1 MKKVYIISIV
11 LALFAL
17 GGLSAQQYEQ
27 PWIQD
32 GGGFSSAY
40 DPANSVDYE
49 MADNFSG
56 LTDPI
61 TSITFYGLPGKF
73 EGDWLPNP
81 PAAIEP
87 FFVKFYEYQTGLLQ
101 DPVPAIIAPMT
112 GTYTVNLYDT
122 YGDGWDSGIL
132 AVYVNQILVLDGIS
146 CTEYGPDAFTL
157 SATAG
162 DEITTI
168 FSPGN
173 WAYENW
179 YEILDPENTVI
190 AQDGDNT
197 EATEPTGIPF
207 TPSPTVL
214 EPTWDTPFAS
224 FSVDATTSYVTD
236 WTWGDWQL
244 FKYEVILPR
253 SVNLASGWVS
263 AQADA
268 VNGSGQWLLWA
279 EGSGGDLLSYQNVL
293 QTGKAIK
300 GLQSAFARKGNMRDL
315 EGTDMAFELYT
326 TPATTVVVDEDGSV
340 SGPATIVPGGVIP
353 EGLQGPDTG
362 APAILYT
369 ISATGTQNV
378 QVFKPAHYE
387 GDWYCWLSVGS
398 ALYAADNPI
407 PAATAS
413 VTFSDIYFDAKG
425 DAVLMI
431 NDDNDVT
438 LPVTLSSFTAVL
450 TADLY
455 VKIAWISES
464 ETSHAG
470 YNVLRSELRELSSAL
485 TVNNGMIDQGVANG
499 TQTAYLYTDTELIT
513 DATYYYWLE
522 SVSLNGESE
531 YYGPLMITINVA
543 GEEPGI
549 PVLPVETKLF
559 SAFPNPFNPSTN
571 LRYSMKEAGAVRIDV
586 YNVKGQILETFDNN
600 HSQPGYY
607 QVSWNGRDA
616 NGKLVGTGLYFYR
629 MTSGNYTSTK
639 KMIMAK

>member
-1 MKKVYIISIV
+1 MEKVYIISIV

-32 GGGFSSAY
+32 GGGYSSAY

-61 TSITFYGLPGKF
+61 TSMTFYGMPGKF
-73 EGDWLPNP
+73 ENNWLPNP

-101 DPVPAIIAPMT
+101 DPVPTIMAPMT
-112 GTYTVNLYDT
+112 GTYTAKLYDS
-122 YGDGWDSGIL
+122 YGDGWDSGSL
-132 AVYVNQILVLDGIS
+132 DVYVNGILVLDAIS
-146 CTEYGPDAFTL
+146 CSAEGPEPYTF
-157 SATAG
+157 SATTG

-173 WAYENW
+173 WPHENW

-197 EATEPTGIPF
+197 NNTAPTGIPF
-207 TPSPTVL
+207 TPTPQAL

-236 WTWGDWQL
+236 WTWGGWQL
-244 FKYEVILPR
+244 YKYEVILPR
-253 SVNLASGWVS
+253 SVNLTSGWVS
-263 AQADA
+263 AQVDA
-268 VNGSGQWLLWA
+268 VNGSGQWILWA
-279 EGSGGDLLSYQNVL
+279 EGSGGDSICHHRLNYPA
-293 QTGKAIK
+293 KDRK
-300 GLQSAFARKGNMRDL
+300 GPEAAFARKGDMRGL

-326 TPATTVVVDEDGSV
+326 TPANLIVVDEDGNV
-340 SGPATIVPGGVIP
+340 SGPATIVTGGEIP

-369 ISATGTQNV
+369 ITSTGPQDV
-378 QVFKPAHYE
+378 QVFKPTQFT
-387 GDWYCWLSVGS
+387 GDWYCWLSIGS
-398 ALYAADNPI
+398 TLYAGDNPI
-407 PAATAS
+407 SANTQS
-413 VTFSDIYFDAKG
+413 FTFTGIGFG
-425 DAVLMI
+425 VREDAVLMI

-438 LPVTLSSFTAVL
+438 LPVTLSGFTAVL

-464 ETSHAG
+464 ETNHAG
-470 YNVLRSELRELSSAL
+470 YNVLRSEVREISTAM
-485 TVNNGMIDQGVANG
+485 TVNNGIIDQGSANG
-499 TQTAYLYTDTELIT
+499 TQMNYLYTDTEVAT

-531 YYGPLMITINVA
+531 YYGPLMVTVNAA
-543 GEEPGI
+543 GEEPVI
-549 PVLPVETKLF
+549 PVIPVETKLF

-571 LRYSMKEAGAVRIDV
+571 LRYSMKEAGDVRIEV
-586 YNVKGQILETFDNN
+586 YNVKGQILETFNN
-600 HSQPGYY
+600 SHNQPGYY
-607 QVSWNGRDA
+607 QISWDGRDA
-616 NGKLVGTGLYFYR
+616 NGSLVGTGLYFCR
-629 MTSGNYTSTK
+629 MTSGKYTSTK
-639 KMIMAK
+639 KMILAK